1 MKFFSRASLKSVS
14 FNFVGFYGETL
25 PVAVISMLITKIKT
39 STAKWV
45 FQLHNVFIILPTS
58 ITMRGLVLSYK
69 QGNYSL
75 RRPPKLIIPK
85 IFIDQRWATIHRF
98 MCHQKT
104 VKKRHHLA
112 TRFGTCMYDPYTS
125 TQPS

>member
-1 MKFFSRASLKSVS
+1 MKFFSRVSLKSVS

-58 ITMRGLVLSYK
+58 ITIGT
-69 QGNYSL
+69 
-75 RRPPKLIIPK
+75 PPHYLKK
-85 IFIDQRWATIHRF
+85 IEAILCDFIFCRTALKSILFSVADFICRMVNKSHVSR
-98 MCHQKT
+98 
-104 VKKRHHLA
+104 
-112 TRFGTCMYDPYTS
+112 
-125 TQPS
+125 